1 MTTKTDRPAPLFH
14 PGPNFI
20 HVLVIGIMLGC
31 VMVGNVLDAD
41 PRALIIGICLGLAW
55 AYLFLEWVAM
65 IGESMALAANPIP
78 DSLDVADRAA
88 VRERMD
94 SIKRGNLVAERVH
107 QLMASW
113 CNGGD
118 ASTTAELAAMQSAA
132 AKAPIRIGVAFIIL
146 LLIPA
151 MGLYE
156 DVLLTWSV
164 LIVLAL
170 TVLARQVLLD
180 RIDAYIMGR
189 LLSRLP
195 ANISQTAMT
204 ASDLAG
210 ALGGAINKAF
220 KDHVPQPEQTANAMK
235 SAVEGI
241 VKDVALQVEKMETTL
256 AKSQSELV
264 GKWMDAATTTTTD
277 LKSAEKALSAVVND
291 LTGGLSSNMDKMR
304 TAFQAH
310 THDLDKAMGT
320 LAGRVKEMQSL
331 ELTKLKEAL
340 EGSVTQ
346 IGKAGENWGTQLQ
359 TVLSESINRMTT
371 ASQNL
376 ADQLGKIAALEADI
390 EKVLHVQGA
399 VEQTMKAV
407 ASTEEFKQTMD
418 AIRSHLGESDKML
431 RELAKPRTIRLVET
445 DIDAEK
451 S

>member
-20 HVLVIGIMLGC
+20 HVLIIGIMLGC
-31 VMVGNVLDAD
+31 VLVGDVPTAD
-41 PRALIIGICLGLAW
+41 LRSLIIGICLGLSW

-65 IGESMALAANPIP
+65 IGESLALAGDPIP
-78 DSLDVADRAA
+78 DSLNVADRAA

-94 SIKRGNLVAERVH
+94 SLKRGNLISERVH

-118 ASTTAELAAMQSAA
+118 AATTADLAAMQSTAA
-132 AKAPIRIGVAFIIL
+132 RAPMRIGIAFIIL

-156 DVLLTWSV
+156 NPLLTWSV

-180 RIDAYIMGR
+180 RIDAYLMGR

-195 ANISQTAMT
+195 SNIPQTAMT
-204 ASDLAG
+204 AADLAE

-220 KDHVPQPEQTANAMK
+220 KDHVPQPEETANAMK
-235 SAVEGI
+235 NAVAG
-241 VKDVALQVEKMETTL
+241 VVNDVARQVEKMETTL
-256 AKSQSELV
+256 AKNQSELV

-291 LTGGLSSNMDKMR
+291 LTGGLSSNMDKMKV
-304 TAFQAH
+304 AFSAH

-320 LAGRVKEMQSL
+320 LAGRVKEMQSV
-331 ELTKLKEAL
+331 ELTKLQEAL
-340 EGSVTQ
+340 EGSVAQ

-376 ADQLGKIAALEADI
+376 ADQLGKIAVLEADI

-418 AIRSHLGESDKML
+418 AIRSHLEESDKML

-445 DIDAEK
+445 DADAEG